1 MKFNALKFYT
11 TLTMLF
17 VSILSFAQDL
27 PPVDPPADNDAP
39 AAPINSY
46 LIWLAILG
54 VSFIL
59 YTLNK
64 RNSIKESK

>member
-1 MKFNALKFYT
+1 MKSNILKLYT
-11 TLTMLF
+11 TLFMAF
-17 VSILSFAQDL
+17 ISFISFAD
-27 PPVDPPADNDAP
+27 PFDPPADDDPP

-54 VSFIL
+54 VSFFL

>member
-1 MKFNALKFYT
+1 MKSNILKFYT
-11 TLTMLF
+11 TLFMAF
-17 VSILSFAQDL
+17 VSFVSVAQE
-27 PPVDPPADNDAP
+27 DPPADDDP
-39 AAPINSY
+39 VAAPINSY